1 MKLFSDSDEQSI
13 KYIESSLDGRC
24 VYIVEHGSYS
34 DRRIVAVF
42 SDEDDAI
49 SYCSKLDDCDY
60 QAFEINKE
68 ANIARGDNNYYAVSM
83 YFDGQVLDIW
93 KSSPFEWLYDDFH
106 IPTLTSSNDKRPD
119 AFRFKTLCVAKN
131 ESHAI
136 KIAGERRIKMIH
148 DGLLARAV
156 KFEEERK
163 EKKAKDLEN
172 QLKMDQYKSQFKTIM
187 DLSDNEGSVDM
198 LSILKRISDKDNS

>member
-1 MKLFSDSDEQSI
+1 MKLYSDEQSI
-13 KYIESSLDGRC
+13 KHIESSMDGKY

-42 SDEDDAI
+42 SDENDAI
-49 SYCSKLDDCDY
+49 SYCSKLDECEY
-60 QAFEINKE
+60 EAFKINKE
-68 ANIARGDNNYYAVSM
+68 VNIARGDDNYYAVAM

-93 KSSPFEWLYDDFH
+93 KSNPFEWLYDDFH
-106 IPTLTSSNDKRPD
+106 IPTLTSSNDKRPE
-119 AFRFKTLCVAKN
+119 AFRFKTLCVAKD

-187 DLSDNEGSVDM
+187 DLSDKEGSVDM